1 MKKMN
6 IDEVL
11 KRKLSGKLTLE
22 PKKKTVHTTFK
33 LSQKGHDAIRTLT
46 GSEGKNADVIE
57 LVVKAVA
64 VLGEAK
70 VLNVLPKSLDGE
82 LSRKTYVVKRDTLS
96 KLTELAKNGNLSRDV
111 IVDKICISLA
121 GMHKEKILNQIKIY
135 DELKGKL
142 QIIIKQFDN
151 LEKEM
156 ADQLGEDDPSCPALS
171 MLSDITS
178 NLSGAIKNYIE
189 TGKPIDPVNFIYG
202 IS

>member
-11 KRKLSGKLTLE
+11 KRKLSEKLTLE

-33 LSQKGHDAIRTLT
+33 LSQEGHDAIRTLT

-96 KLTELAKNGNLSRDV
+96 KLTELAKTGNLSRDV

-121 GMHKEKILNQIKIY
+121 GIHKEKILNQIKNY
-135 DELKGKL
+135 DEFKGKV
-142 QIIIKQFDN
+142 QIIINQFDN
-151 LEKEM
+151 LEKEV
-156 ADQLGEDDPSCPALS
+156 AEQLGKDDPLRQALS
-171 MLSDITS
+171 MLSDFTS
-178 NLSGAIKNYIE
+178 RLSGDIKKYIE
-189 TGKPIDPVNFIYG
+189 TGEPIDPVNFIYG
-202 IS
+202 IT